1 MPLTFAPG
9 SVMLRLGMN
18 WFSKYI
24 NYFYNYQAPD
34 TLPFA
39 MLNWMAKGVI
49 IGGIY
54 SRPIVIA
61 NLAHFLIGDLEL
73 IKAVIH
79 PG

>member
-1 MPLTFAPG
+1 
-9 SVMLRLGMN
+9 
-18 WFSKYI
+18 
-24 NYFYNYQAPD
+24 
-34 TLPFA
+34 
-39 MLNWMAKGVI
+39 MAKGVI